1 MRKNINWKNLTIT
14 ILSVALLGLL
24 IQNKSI
30 TEDKD
35 ILQNELMEAK
45 ESSNLWYSEYK
56 SVLNELYFLEV
67 ETGRYV
73 EDVQ

>member
-14 ILSVALLGLL
+14 ILSIALLGLL

-35 ILQNELMEAK
+35 VLQNELMEAR

-56 SVLNELYFLEV
+56 NVLNELYFLEV

>member
-14 ILSVALLGLL
+14 VLSIALLGLL
-24 IQNKSI
+24 VQNKSI

-35 ILQNELMEAK
+35 ILQNELMEAR

-56 SVLNELYFLEV
+56 NVLNELYFLEV